1 MVFLREFRN
10 ILKITALLFFAT
22 FFTACRSYK
31 NVPYFYDVPDS
42 IYKNSSYVGVVAYT
56 DPKIQPNDLLQ
67 VSVQTLDPSASA
79 MSGASTT
86 ATYTVQAFSSGNSGT
101 ISGFMVDKDGM
112 IELPL
117 VGKIPV
123 AGKTTSEARELIRSR
138 AAIYYKEPVVNVRFA
153 NFNISVLGEVSK
165 PSQYVV
171 PNEKVSILDA
181 IAMAGDLTIYGRR
194 DNVLLIR
201 ETDGAKQFTRFNLNS
216 TDLFQSP
223 NFYLRQGDVV
233 YVQPSKARVAA
244 TDMQRIRNLTIA
256 TTLINLAVI
265 LLIRLR

>member
-138 AAIYYKEPVVNVRFA
+138 AAIYYKEP
-153 NFNISVLGEVSK
+153 
-165 PSQYVV
+165 SQYVV